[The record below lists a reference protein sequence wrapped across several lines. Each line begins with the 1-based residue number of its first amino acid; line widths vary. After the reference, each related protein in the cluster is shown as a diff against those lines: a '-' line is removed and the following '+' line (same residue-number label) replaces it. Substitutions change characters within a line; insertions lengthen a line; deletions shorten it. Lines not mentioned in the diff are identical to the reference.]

1 MGTETT
7 RGHQPH
13 GDSGRPITPPNETS
27 GVQRPRGMDAADEI
41 ERLRHDLGLARML
54 MRNIHDNTEGHEALS
69 PDQAR
74 WKLKIIRGMLEGWA

>member
-1 MGTETT
+1 
-7 RGHQPH
+7 
-13 GDSGRPITPPNETS
+13 
-27 GVQRPRGMDAADEI
+27 MDAADEI